1 MLEIIELTLWSQS
14 RLIKVCLEQ
23 NPCCDVVPMQR
34 GGSEGC
40 KAETVLKNPETES
53 FRHTSQSNINART
66 YRWISSPRRSRERP
80 TMEGWSRVYK
90 NSHFR
95 ETNPRIFLLK
105 PPFFSACLQGGD
117 RGDRINPAVHVN
129 NKHTSLIRRFL
140 YSHSL
145 SCCRCMW
152 AFSLYSLQ
160 HQWDSYRVILYR
172 NRSPLRSS
180 PSRGTALSLK
190 LARGS
195 FCTHEQVCCVSFRA
209 GEWVH

>member
-1 MLEIIELTLWSQS
+1 MSSRCREEDQRDAKQKQFKKSWNRIDTRANQTLMHE
-14 RLIKVCLEQ
+14 RI
-23 NPCCDVVPMQR
+23 
-34 GGSEGC
+34 GG
-40 KAETVLKNPETES
+40 
-53 FRHTSQSNINART
+53 F
-66 YRWISSPRRSRERP
+66 RSRAGVVSGLQWRDDHEFIK
-80 TMEGWSRVYK
+80 TAI
-90 NSHFR
+90 FR

-145 SCCRCMW
+145 FCCRRMW